1 MENFGDVKMKR
12 ITAVIVGCGHRSRV
26 YAEIAL
32 RFPERLK
39 IVALVDPDKHVRDMC
54 KALYG
59 VAEEMCFDDIK
70 DILPLGRIADCV
82 INGTMDK
89 LHIETSVPLLK
100 QGYDMLL
107 EKPITNNA
115 KDLLAFYGVVKQYG
129 NKVMICHV
137 LRYSE
142 FYKTAK
148 EIINDGEIGEVVHV
162 ETQERVGV
170 AHNAISF
177 IRGKW
182 NREEECGSSMLLQKC
197 CHDIDLA
204 CWLNDVSKPLK
215 VSSFG
220 GRNFITPE
228 KAPKNAGTRCL
239 VDCPLVDECQYSA
252 KMMILENPD
261 FLASYPWQCT
271 GKEANELSDEEKV
284 QSLKTDNPHGVCA
297 YKSGATVV
305 DHQTVITQF
314 ENGSTAS
321 HSMLCSA
328 QRAGR
333 SLYVLGTKGE
343 IEGWA
348 GDGKLHVR
356 TFDKDNR
363 ENIDKGKERVID
375 FNSNNQS
382 EDGGHF
388 GGDQMLAL
396 DFVRYMSG
404 EKPSVS
410 CTSLADSVNGHLC
423 VYAADKS
430 MKENREVFLSEL
442 TE

>member
-1 MENFGDVKMKR
+1 MKPL
-12 ITAVIVGCGHRSRV
+12 TAVIVGCGHRSRV
-26 YAEIAL
+26 YAEVAV
-32 RFPERLK
+32 RFPEQLK
-39 IVALVDPDKHVRDMC
+39 IVALVDPDKRVRELC
-54 KALYG
+54 KKLYD
-59 VAEEMCFDDIK
+59 VPEEMCYNDIGE
-70 DILPLGRIADCV
+70 ILPKGRIADCV

-89 LHIETSVPLLK
+89 LHIPTSVPLLK

-115 KDLLAFYGVVKQYG
+115 KELLSLYNVAKEHG

-148 EIINDGEIGEVVHV
+148 EIVDSGEIGQIVHV

-182 NREEECGSSMLLQKC
+182 AKEEECGSSMLLQKC
-197 CHDIDLA
+197 CHDIDLD
-204 CWLNDVSKPLK
+204 CWLNNATKPVK

-220 GRNFITPE
+220 GRHFITPE
-228 KAPKNAGTRCL
+228 QAPQGAGNRCL
-239 VDCPLVDECQYSA
+239 ADCPLVDTCQYSA
-252 KMMILENPD
+252 KMMILENPHY
-261 FLASYPWQCT
+261 LAAYPWQCT
-271 GKEANELSDEEKV
+271 GKEESELTAEEKIR
-284 QSLKTDNPHGVCA
+284 SLKTDNPHGVCV

-305 DHQTVITQF
+305 DHQTVIMQF
-314 ENGSTAS
+314 ANGSTAS

-333 SLYVLGTKGE
+333 SLFVLGTQGE

-348 GDGKLHVR
+348 GDGKLFVR
-356 TFDKDNR
+356 TFDR
-363 ENIDKGKERVID
+363 ETRANIDKGKERIID
-375 FNSNNQS
+375 FNANNQS

-396 DFVRYMSG
+396 DFVKYMRG

-410 CTSLADSVNGHLC
+410 CTELSDSINGHLC
-423 VYAADKS
+423 VYAADRA
-430 MKENREVFLSEL
+430 MKENRVVEVSEFLNSGDL
-442 TE
+442 